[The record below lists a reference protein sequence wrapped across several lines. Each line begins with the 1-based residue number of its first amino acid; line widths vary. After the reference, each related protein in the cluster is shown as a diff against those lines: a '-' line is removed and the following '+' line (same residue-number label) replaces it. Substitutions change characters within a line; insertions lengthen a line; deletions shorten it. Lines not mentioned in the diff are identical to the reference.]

1 MPPFFSNFL
10 HKYLLFPGKM
20 LLATAPSDSACSSS
34 RIAPVLS
41 SLKAR
46 RRGNA
51 TVVSTFV
58 ARADSSGAQQQHQR
72 RRRRESVD
80 AISRELETVY
90 SLVESNGR
98 GAIYLGSSRIKE
110 GHDIFERSKRLATS
124 VALLLECT
132 TWSGIGPGLM
142 DAVTLGGMEANGKA
156 SGILILMG
164 EKEEQTGKITRQKTR
179 KHPYLRESQ
188 YCACSFFSARKHGLV
203 DAGVRDGKESTKT
216 AFFCLPGG
224 IGTLDEF
231 AEILTLF
238 QLRRI
243 GSEEKVPF
251 VLMNYD
257 GVFDKLLEFI
267 TESCVEHGLVN
278 RGEMEEHLK
287 VCSTNEEAL
296 AYLKEFYAL

>member
-1 MPPFFSNFL
+1 MF
-10 HKYLLFPGKM
+10 
-20 LLATAPSDSACSSS
+20 LATASRACSSS
-34 RIAPVLS
+34 RFPPLLS
-41 SLKAR
+41 SSSSSVKA

-51 TVVSTFV
+51 AVVSTSV
-58 ARADSSGAQQQHQR
+58 ADADSFGAQQQHQR

-142 DAVTLGGMEANGKA
+142 DAVTLGGLEANGKA

-179 KHPYLRESQ
+179 KHPYLKESQ

>member
-1 MPPFFSNFL
+1 
-10 HKYLLFPGKM
+10 M
-20 LLATAPSDSACSSS
+20 LLATASFCACSSS
-34 RIAPVLS
+34 RFPPLLS
-41 SLKAR
+41 SSSSSVKA

-51 TVVSTFV
+51 AVVSTSV
-58 ARADSSGAQQQHQR
+58 ADADSFGAQQQHQR
-72 RRRRESVD
+72 RRRRRESCD

-179 KHPYLRESQ
+179 KHPYLKESQ

>member
-1 MPPFFSNFL
+1 
-10 HKYLLFPGKM
+10 M
-20 LLATAPSDSACSSS
+20 LVATARDSACSSS
-34 RIAPVLS
+34 RIPPLLS

-72 RRRRESVD
+72 RGRRESVD

-142 DAVTLGGMEANGKA
+142 DAVTLGGLEANGKA

-179 KHPYLRESQ
+179 KHPYLKESQ

>member
-1 MPPFFSNFL
+1 
-10 HKYLLFPGKM
+10 M
-20 LLATAPSDSACSSS
+20 LLATASFCACSSS
-34 RIAPVLS
+34 RFPPLLS
-41 SLKAR
+41 SSSSSVKA

-51 TVVSTFV
+51 AVVSTSV
-58 ARADSSGAQQQHQR
+58 ADADSFGAQQQHQRR

-80 AISRELETVY
+80 AISRELEAVY

-110 GHDIFERSKRLATS
+110 GHDVFERSKRLATS

-142 DAVTLGGMEANGKA
+142 DAVTLGGLEANGKA

-179 KHPYLRESQ
+179 KHPYLKESQ

>member
-1 MPPFFSNFL
+1 
-10 HKYLLFPGKM
+10 M
-20 LLATAPSDSACSSS
+20 LLATASFCACSSS
-34 RIAPVLS
+34 RFPPLLS
-41 SLKAR
+41 SSSSSVKA

-51 TVVSTFV
+51 AAVSTSV
-58 ARADSSGAQQQHQR
+58 ADADSFGAQQQHQRR

-110 GHDIFERSKRLATS
+110 GHDVFERSKRLATS

-142 DAVTLGGMEANGKA
+142 DAVTLGGLEANGKA

-179 KHPYLRESQ
+179 KHPYLKESQ

>member
-1 MPPFFSNFL
+1 
-10 HKYLLFPGKM
+10 M
-20 LLATAPSDSACSSS
+20 LLATASFCACSSS
-34 RIAPVLS
+34 RFPPLLS
-41 SLKAR
+41 SSSSSVKA

-51 TVVSTFV
+51 AVVSTSV
-58 ARADSSGAQQQHQR
+58 ADADSFGAQQQHQRR

-80 AISRELETVY
+80 AISRELETIY

-110 GHDIFERSKRLATS
+110 GHDVFERSKRLATS

-142 DAVTLGGMEANGKA
+142 DAVTLGGLEANGKA

-179 KHPYLRESQ
+179 KHPYLKESQ

>member
-1 MPPFFSNFL
+1 MF
-10 HKYLLFPGKM
+10 
-20 LLATAPSDSACSSS
+20 LATASRACSSS
-34 RIAPVLS
+34 RFPPLLS
-41 SLKAR
+41 SSSSSVKA

-51 TVVSTFV
+51 AVVSTSV
-58 ARADSSGAQQQHQR
+58 ADADSFGAQQQHQR

-110 GHDIFERSKRLATS
+110 GHDNFERSKRLATS

-142 DAVTLGGMEANGKA
+142 DAVTLGGLEANGKA

-179 KHPYLRESQ
+179 KHPYLKESQ

>member
-1 MPPFFSNFL
+1 
-10 HKYLLFPGKM
+10 M
-20 LLATAPSDSACSSS
+20 LLATASFCACSSS
-34 RIAPVLS
+34 RFPPLLS
-41 SLKAR
+41 SSSSSVKA

-51 TVVSTFV
+51 AVVSTSV
-58 ARADSSGAQQQHQR
+58 ADADSFGAQQQHQRR

-80 AISRELETVY
+80 AISRELDTVY

-110 GHDIFERSKRLATS
+110 GHDVFERSKRLATS

-142 DAVTLGGMEANGKA
+142 DAVTLGGLEANGKA

-179 KHPYLRESQ
+179 KHPYLKESQ

>member
-1 MPPFFSNFL
+1 MF
-10 HKYLLFPGKM
+10 
-20 LLATAPSDSACSSS
+20 LATASRACSSS
-34 RIAPVLS
+34 RFPPLLS
-41 SLKAR
+41 SSSSAVKA

-51 TVVSTFV
+51 AVVSTSV
-58 ARADSSGAQQQHQR
+58 ADADSFGAQQQHQR

-110 GHDIFERSKRLATS
+110 GHDVFERSKRLATS

-142 DAVTLGGMEANGKA
+142 DAVTLGGLEANGKA

-179 KHPYLRESQ
+179 KHPYLKESQ

>member
-1 MPPFFSNFL
+1 
-10 HKYLLFPGKM
+10 M
-20 LLATAPSDSACSSS
+20 LLATASFCACSSS
-34 RIAPVLS
+34 RFPPLLS
-41 SLKAR
+41 SSSSSVKA

-51 TVVSTFV
+51 AVVSTSV
-58 ARADSSGAQQQHQR
+58 ADADSFGAQQQHQR
-72 RRRRESVD
+72 RRRRRRESVD
-80 AISRELETVY
+80 AISAELDTVY

-110 GHDIFERSKRLATS
+110 GHDVFERSKRLATS

-142 DAVTLGGMEANGKA
+142 DAVTLGGLEANGKA

-179 KHPYLRESQ
+179 KHPYLKESQ

-278 RGEMEEHLK
+278 RGEMEEYLK

>member
-1 MPPFFSNFL
+1 
-10 HKYLLFPGKM
+10 M
-20 LLATAPSDSACSSS
+20 LLATASFCACSSS
-34 RIAPVLS
+34 RFPPLLS
-41 SLKAR
+41 SSSSSVKA

-51 TVVSTFV
+51 AVVSTSV
-58 ARADSSGAQQQHQR
+58 ADADSFGAQQQHQR
-72 RRRRESVD
+72 RRRRRESVD
-80 AISRELETVY
+80 AISAELDTVY

-110 GHDIFERSKRLATS
+110 GHDVFERSKRLATS

-142 DAVTLGGMEANGKA
+142 DAVTLGGLEANGKA

-179 KHPYLRESQ
+179 KHPYLKESQ

-296 AYLKEFYAL
+296 TYLKEFYAL

>member
-1 MPPFFSNFL
+1 MF
-10 HKYLLFPGKM
+10 
-20 LLATAPSDSACSSS
+20 LATASRACSSS
-34 RIAPVLS
+34 RFPPLLS
-41 SLKAR
+41 SSSSSVKA

-51 TVVSTFV
+51 AVVSTSV
-58 ARADSSGAQQQHQR
+58 ADADSFGAQQQHQR

-110 GHDIFERSKRLATS
+110 GHDVFERSKRLATS

-142 DAVTLGGMEANGKA
+142 DAVTLGGLEANGKA

-179 KHPYLRESQ
+179 KHPYLKESQ

-267 TESCVEHGLVN
+267 TESCIEHGLVN

>member
-1 MPPFFSNFL
+1 
-10 HKYLLFPGKM
+10 
-20 LLATAPSDSACSSS
+20 
-34 RIAPVLS
+34 
-41 SLKAR
+41 
-46 RRGNA
+46 
-51 TVVSTFV
+51 
-58 ARADSSGAQQQHQR
+58 
-72 RRRRESVD
+72 VD
-80 AISRELETVY
+80 AISSELETVY

-110 GHDIFERSKRLATS
+110 GHDVFERSKRLATS

-142 DAVTLGGMEANGKA
+142 DAVTLGGLEANGKA

-179 KHPYLRESQ
+179 KHPYLKESQ

>member
-1 MPPFFSNFL
+1 MF
-10 HKYLLFPGKM
+10 
-20 LLATAPSDSACSSS
+20 LATASRACSSS
-34 RIAPVLS
+34 RFPPLLS
-41 SLKAR
+41 SSSSSVKA

-51 TVVSTFV
+51 AVVSTSV
-58 ARADSSGAQQQHQR
+58 ADADSFGAQQQHQR

-110 GHDIFERSKRLATS
+110 GHDVFERSKRLATS

-142 DAVTLGGMEANGKA
+142 DAVTLGGLEANGKA

-179 KHPYLRESQ
+179 KHPYLKESQ

>member
-1 MPPFFSNFL
+1 
-10 HKYLLFPGKM
+10 M
-20 LLATAPSDSACSSS
+20 LLATASFCACSSS
-34 RIAPVLS
+34 RFPPLLS
-41 SLKAR
+41 SSSSSVKA

-51 TVVSTFV
+51 AVVSTSV
-58 ARADSSGAQQQHQR
+58 ADADSFGAQQQHQR
-72 RRRRESVD
+72 RRRRRESVD
-80 AISRELETVY
+80 AISAELDTVY

-110 GHDIFERSKRLATS
+110 GHDVFERSKQLATS

-142 DAVTLGGMEANGKA
+142 DAVTLGGLEANGKA

-179 KHPYLRESQ
+179 KHPYLKESQ

-296 AYLKEFYAL
+296 TYLKEFYAL